1 MQTSVTFKNIE
12 SSPFLKSYVQD
23 KLNRFDKLLTKPGKA
38 DVVLSSEKLR
48 KIAEINLNV
57 PQLSV
62 IAKEE
67 NTNMQAAIDLALD
80 KVRIQIVKGKEKLQE
95 HRN

>member
-57 PQLSV
+57 PQLSI

-95 HRN
+95 HRD